1 VTAYLV
7 MAWLLL
13 RHRPFRISFLVD
25 MKVDLEQE
33 SYTTLESDFSI
44 RGRGIGIVAEMGHM
58 VP

>member
-1 VTAYLV
+1 

-13 RHRPFRISFLVD
+13 RYRPFRISFLVD